1 MTIAPPAV
9 EAVPAK
15 AVERRSVH
23 IGLRAL
29 AACGPMVVSFALLH
43 LWLGK
48 SIVDYLPVQ
57 SDDLSYWHQAS
68 SFAEVGFGN
77 GYYTYEE
84 LPAALPSAYGA
95 WGPMFPLLYGALLF
109 LIGTVTPT
117 SVVLLILVLFGA
129 LVFGALLTAR
139 PTVRQTVVVGLV
151 LASYPPLLVYLPGGM
166 QEPLHHAFAVLIAA
180 AFLRLLNGHRH
191 AFALLCGIL
200 VSASLFR
207 PTWSFLLLPATVLAV
222 RGRPRVAAL
231 KALAAAC
238 SAVAALS
245 ALFPLWAAP
254 YPYGVSYRAT
264 HADGWHHKAAVLF
277 HNVKHNA
284 HLLVQPGEWV
294 LRIGP
299 PQFFALVLVGLM
311 ALFLLWRKR
320 SALTGVVLLALALPA
335 AFVVLV
341 YGVDNSTRTLSPH
354 LLFAAVLVCLSVDV
368 VPVAIGFL
376 ALNLVMGMLVKPDF
390 LLYNRP
396 NYTASRA
403 SVDEVRPILA
413 EHLKY
418 RPGADPWCNT
428 LLDSAR
434 VPFQYQLAAV
444 PAGFGISVDIDHSL
458 TGPVKSAYVL
468 AKAPAADWLRSYG
481 TNLERL
487 VDTAQGTLYRNA
499 GSPCFFTR

>member
-9 EAVPAK
+9 EAVPTK

-23 IGLRAL
+23 IGLRVL

-43 LWLGK
+43 LWLGR
-48 SIVDYLPVQ
+48 SIVDYVPVQ

-68 SFAEVGFGN
+68 SFARVGFGN

-95 WGPMFPLLYGALLF
+95 WGPMFPMVYGALLF
-109 LIGTVTPT
+109 LTGTVTPA
-117 SVVLLILVLFGA
+117 SVVLLNLVLFGA
-129 LVFGALLTAR
+129 LVFVALLMAR

-191 AFALLCGIL
+191 ALATLCGI
-200 VSASLFR
+200 VVIASLFR
-207 PTWSFLLLPATVLAV
+207 PTWSFLLLPATFLAV
-222 RGRPRVAAL
+222 RGKPRVVAL

-264 HADGWHHKAAVLF
+264 HADGLQHKASVLF
-277 HNVKHNA
+277 HNVKHNL

-294 LRIGP
+294 LRIGA
-299 PQFFALVLVGLM
+299 PQFFALVLVGLV

-320 SALTGVVLLALALPA
+320 SVPLTGVVFLALALPA
-335 AFVVLV
+335 VFVVLV

-354 LLFAAVLVCLSVDV
+354 LLFAAVLVGLTVDV

-376 ALNLVMGMLVKPDF
+376 ALNLAMGVLVKPDF

-396 NYTASRA
+396 NYTAA
-403 SVDEVRPILA
+403 KATIDEVRPILA

-418 RPGADPWCNT
+418 RPDADPWCNT

-468 AKAPAADWLRSYG
+468 AKEPAADWLRSYG
-481 TNLERL
+481 TRLERIA
-487 VDTAQGTLYRNA
+487 DTPQGTLYRNA
-499 GSPCFFTR
+499 GSPCFDA